1 MSANDKAKTVHVPGP
16 HVVPIDYEALY
27 ALPDPPGYEPFPI
40 YGFFLA
46 SVAVQQTP
54 MVVEPF
60 GFTVPD
66 RIRATRDVT
75 YKQIDGHGLD
85 LDVFSPAD
93 SDSPNPLIVLIH
105 GGYWRTG
112 DKGERIQLAVELADL
127 GYTVASMNYRT
138 SGIAPFPA
146 AIEDIRDAILHLNE
160 HAAEYALDPSRMV
173 IYGGSA
179 GGHLSAFIG
188 LAANT
193 PDRSYVE
200 GLDAD
205 AIKGVIT
212 LYGMHDLTLPIQRE
226 HPFTEEFIGATW
238 EDDPDTYI
246 DASPVS
252 HVDEND
258 PPLLI
263 IHGALDGSVSVQNS
277 DSLVRHL
284 ERTGVTYTYD
294 RIEGWPHAMDFFSPI
309 GERCLWHIHRFL
321 LENMPSRKL
330 ADES

>member
-1 MSANDKAKTVHVPGP
+1 MTMSERSSHHVPGP
-16 HVVPIDYEALY
+16 HVVPIDYDALY
-27 ALPDPPGYEPFPI
+27 AMDEPPGYEPFPI

-66 RIRATRDVT
+66 RIEATQDIV
-75 YKQIDGHGLD
+75 YKEVDGSELG
-85 LDVFSPAD
+85 LDVFRPAGQA
-93 SDSPNPLIVLIH
+93 SPNPLIVLIH

-146 AIEDIRDAILHLNE
+146 AIEDIRDAVLHLTE
-160 HAAEYALDPSRMV
+160 HADDYSVDSSQIV
-173 IYGGSA
+173 FYGGSA
-179 GGHLSAFIG
+179 GGHLSAFMG

-193 PDRSYVE
+193 PDRPYVA
-200 GLDAD
+200 GLDAS
-205 AIKGVIT
+205 AIKGIIT

-238 EDDPDTYI
+238 AEAPDTYV

-252 HVDEND
+252 HVDPDD
-258 PPLLI
+258 PPLLV

-277 DSLVRHL
+277 DSLARHL
-284 ERTGVTYTYD
+284 DEAGVTYTYD

-321 LENMPSRKL
+321 SQHMPSSKL
-330 ADES
+330 AAGT

>member
-1 MSANDKAKTVHVPGP
+1 MTGDDDSSRHVPGP

-27 ALPDPPGYEPFPI
+27 AMPEPPDYEPFPI

-60 GFTVPD
+60 GFAVPE
-66 RIRATRDVT
+66 RIRATQDIV
-75 YKQIDGHGLD
+75 YKQIGGHQLGLD
-85 LDVFSPAD
+85 VCCPAD
-93 SDSPNPLIVLIH
+93 QTSANPLIVLVH

-138 SGIAPFPA
+138 SNTAPFPA
-146 AIEDIRDAILHLNE
+146 AIEDIRDAILYLTE
-160 HAAEYALDPSRMV
+160 HADEYAVDPNQMV
-173 IYGGSA
+173 FYGGSA
-179 GGHLSAFIG
+179 GGHLSAFLG

-193 PDRSYVE
+193 PDRTYIE
-200 GLDAD
+200 GLDPD
-205 AIKGVIT
+205 AIKGIIT

-238 EDDPDTYI
+238 EEDPDAYV
-246 DASPVS
+246 DASPVT
-252 HVDEND
+252 HVDADD

-263 IHGALDGSVSVQNS
+263 IHGSLDGSVSVQNS

-284 ERTGVTYTYD
+284 DEAGVQYTYD
-294 RIEGWPHAMDFFSPI
+294 RVDGWPHAMDFFSPI
-309 GERCLWHIHRFL
+309 GERSLWFIHRFL
-321 LENMPSRKL
+321 REHMPSDKL
-330 ADES
+330 AAET

>member
-1 MSANDKAKTVHVPGP
+1 MTTGEDRPAHVPGP
-16 HVVPIDYEALY
+16 HVIPIDYEALY
-27 ALPDPPGYEPFPI
+27 AMPEPPAYEPFPI

-66 RIRATRDVT
+66 RIRATQDVV
-75 YKQIDGHGLD
+75 YKMIDGLELG
-85 LDVFSPAD
+85 LDVFSPAGT
-93 SDSPNPLIVLIH
+93 STPNPLIVLIH

-138 SGIAPFPA
+138 SGVAPFPA
-146 AIEDIRDAILHLNE
+146 AIEDIRDAIVHLTE
-160 HAAEYALDPSRMV
+160 HADDYAIDPTRMV
-173 IYGGSA
+173 FYGGSA
-179 GGHLSAFIG
+179 GGHLSAFLG

-200 GLDAD
+200 GLDAR
-205 AIKGVIT
+205 AIKGIIT

-226 HPFTEEFIGATW
+226 HPFTEEFIGAGW
-238 EDDPDTYI
+238 DDDPDTYV

-252 HVDEND
+252 HVDADD

-277 DSLVRHL
+277 DSLVRRL
-284 ERTGVTYTYD
+284 DEAGVTYTYD
-294 RIEGWPHAMDFFSPI
+294 RVEGWTHAMDFFSPI
-309 GERCLWHIHRFL
+309 GERCLWFIHRFL
-321 LENMPSRKL
+321 SEHMPSDQL
-330 ADES
+330 AAGR